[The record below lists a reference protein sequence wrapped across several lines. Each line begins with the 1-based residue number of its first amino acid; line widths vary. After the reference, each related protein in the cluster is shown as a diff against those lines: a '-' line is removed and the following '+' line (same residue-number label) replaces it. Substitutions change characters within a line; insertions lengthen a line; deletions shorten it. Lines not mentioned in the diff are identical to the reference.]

1 MSPRRKSC
9 AWVQSLNTSR
19 SSTATT
25 LSELPSLITLT
36 IAVAT
41 SLCPGFHP
49 SPPLHTTARGTR
61 LKRVSDH
68 VPPLLKTFPWILIPL
83 RKKKSPHLHSGLRRL
98 TPARHLLDLLLS
110 SPSLSS
116 CPTGPCAVL
125 EQARHTPGP
134 RAFAPA
140 VLSAWNTLPLDVCM
154 THSLPFH
161 RSAQLS
167 SSPKALSSSPE
178 GFAGPSGQHTPY
190 SKLLAPSLI

>member
-1 MSPRRKSC
+1 MGSEPEHFLLLHCHHPVRAAILDHLDYCSSHFSVSRLPPQPTSPHNSQRDPVETSVRSC
-9 AWVQSLNTSR
+9 P
-19 SSTATT
+19 SSAQN
-25 LSELPSLITLT
+25 LPMDT
-36 IAVAT
+36 
-41 SLCPGFHP
+41 H
-49 SPPLHTTARGTR
+49 SPQE
-61 LKRVSDH
+61 
-68 VPPLLKTFPWILIPL
+68 
-83 RKKKSPHLHSGLRRL
+83 KKSPHLHSGLRRL

-167 SSPKALSSSPE
+167 SSPEALSSSPE
-178 GFAGPSGQHTPY
+178 GFAGPPGQHTPY